1 MVMKNLLISLLIIVG
16 LVVFSCTKKEAE
28 SINFINLTSHIWV
41 SDSLLVEGE
50 DASGPGGMLEIFKG
64 EVIFNEDRTGTYGN
78 YTGTWSFAEGET
90 KIVLASDS
98 LGFPLTTNI
107 EELTNTSL
115 KITTEFPSAIDPEN
129 PMNIRMTFKAK

>member
-1 MVMKNLLISLLIIVG
+1 MVMKNFSIAILIITG
-16 LVVFSCTKKEAE
+16 LIAVSCSKKEVE
-28 SINFINLTSHIWV
+28 SKNFVLLTSHNWA

-64 EVIFNEDRTGTYGN
+64 EVIFNKDRTGTYGA
-78 YTGTWSFAEGET
+78 YSGTWSFAEEET
-90 KIVLASDS
+90 KIVLSSDS

-115 KITTEFPSAIDPEN
+115 KITTEFPRTNEPEN

>member
-1 MVMKNLLISLLIIVG
+1 MVMKNFLISILIIVG
-16 LVVFSCTKKEAE
+16 LIAFSCKKEVE
-28 SINFINLTSHIWV
+28 STNFRYLTSNIWA

-50 DASGPGGMLEIFKG
+50 DASGPGEILEIFNG
-64 EVIFNEDRTGTYGN
+64 DVVFNKDGTGSFGVYK
-78 YTGTWSFAEGET
+78 GTWYFAEEET

-115 KITTEFPSAIDPEN
+115 KVTTEFPSAIDPEN
-129 PMNIRMTFKAK
+129 PINIRMTFKAK

>member
-1 MVMKNLLISLLIIVG
+1 MVMKNALISIIFIVG
-16 LVVFSCTKKEAE
+16 LVVFSCSKKEVE
-28 SINFINLTSHIWV
+28 SKNFILLTSHIWV
-41 SDSLLVEGE
+41 SDSLLIEGE

-64 EVIFNEDRTGTYGN
+64 EVIFNKDRSGTYGN
-78 YTGTWSFAEGET
+78 YSGTWSFAEEET

-107 EELTNTSL
+107 EELTTISL